1 MWLDDRMTDTVLVL
15 ATVTVGLTAGVMFC
29 YQIAIMPGLHELG
42 DRDFIRAYQRLDQKI
57 VNPLFVGVSFLGGG
71 ALLVVATA
79 LQEAGTSRFTLLG
92 VATVVYVGA
101 VLLLTMAFHV
111 PRNNELA
118 RVPVNHAS
126 DDDLAGSRAVRRTV
140 EPSAHRAHAR
150 LHRVARA
157 GRGRAPRQHTVTVP
171 PTGVRAGS
179 RRRPR

>member
-1 MWLDDRMTDTVLVL
+1 MDWSLLIIERLSRMWLDDRMTDAVLVL

-118 RVPVNHAS
+118 RVPVDHAS
-126 DDDLAGSRAVRRTV
+126 DDDLARA
-140 EPSAHRAHAR
+140 RARFEGPWNR
-150 LHRVARA
+150 LHIVRTLASIASLALVAA
-157 GRGRAPRQHTVTVP
+157 ALLDSTP
-171 PTGVRAGS
+171 
-179 RRRPR
+179 